1 MKRALEFFYKGPGVI
16 IIIIATIVGVGAWM
30 RHKQDEKAKVIEA
43 KEAKHEMG
51 TLDPKTNVEPAAPPK
66 EVSLDKRELQPAFR
80 SETAPPP
87 RPQQSPIQN
96 GVSVGLPTLVAF
108 YTQVSEVPT
117 PTPVPAP
124 TPPPAPEVWCP
135 PSRFIPCVLVN
146 SVNSSTGM
154 DTPVVGKVSHD
165 VICLNPGSDG
175 KDHRIIV
182 VPAGTVVSSFA
193 NGGAVRDRIPV
204 SGTWLFVFPDNRSM
218 KVEGIACDREADPST
233 MQFGD
238 EDGTPGLRGELVETN
253 HWANLQAFLTMLM
266 TTGNQA
272 ITAAA
277 SNAIPHGFGG
287 GVVLPDTSAFQAK
300 YMDQLWHGSSGDAR
314 YVHVSASTEFYIF
327 PANSIMPRHRQI
339 DNRASTKE
347 EQAGL
352 DAEPVSTD
360 PAIAALQHEERQ
372 LEGIRQQQG
381 PNQNE
386 EQHPKYHY

>member
-1 MKRALEFFYKGPGVI
+1 
-16 IIIIATIVGVGAWM
+16 
-30 RHKQDEKAKVIEA
+30 
-43 KEAKHEMG
+43 MG
-51 TLDPKTNVEPAAPPK
+51 TLAPKTAVEPAAPPK

-80 SETAPPP
+80 SETAPPQ
-87 RPQQSPIQN
+87 PQQSPIQN
-96 GVSVGLPTLVAF
+96 SVPVALPTLVAF
-108 YTQVSEVPT
+108 YTQVTDTPT
-117 PTPVPAP
+117 PTPTPAP
-124 TPPPAPEVWCP
+124 TPTPTPAPEVWCP

-182 VPAGTVVSSFA
+182 VPAGTVVSCFA

-253 HWANLQAFLTMLM
+253 HWANLQAFLTILM
-266 TTGNQA
+266 TTANQA
-272 ITAAA
+272 VTVAA
-277 SNAIPHGFGG
+277 SNAIPYRFGG
-287 GVVLPDTSAFQAK
+287 GVALPDTSAFQAK

-339 DNRASTKE
+339 DNRATSKE
-347 EQAGL
+347 EQAGI
-352 DAEPVSTD
+352 DAVPVSTD
-360 PAIAALQHEERQ
+360 PTIAALQREERQ
-372 LEGIRQQQG
+372 LEMLRQQQG
-381 PNQNE
+381 SDQND